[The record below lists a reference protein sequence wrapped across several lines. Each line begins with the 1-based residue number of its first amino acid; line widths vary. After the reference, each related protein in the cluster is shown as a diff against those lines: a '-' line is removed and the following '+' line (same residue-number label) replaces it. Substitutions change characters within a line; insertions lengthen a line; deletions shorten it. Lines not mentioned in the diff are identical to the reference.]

1 MKTTATNAPTD
12 QEAARRDLLR
22 EIKEEQLDR
31 PWTREWSGVI
41 DLIDEVTDDRA

>member
-31 PWTREWSGVI
+31 PWSSTGSEIV
-41 DLIDEVTDDRA
+41 DLIDEVTDDEA